1 MSETLGVVALDPFE
15 LPDWL
20 GTHMV
25 TWTADSGLGGHLVRG
40 TLSGAAAGAQAGS
53 EAGSPA
59 GPLACDL
66 MGVDEAAP
74 QPVADDQVRVAA
86 HRAWQRGEVHLVA
99 REDRVTLAVPGC
111 GFDADRVIDALARLA
126 RAVGA
131 DANRYAVCLLLGKV
145 APRANGAR

>member
-1 MSETLGVVALDPFE
+1 MTDPYE
-15 LPDWL
+15 GRPAEPTRPLPPY
-20 GTHMV
+20 
-25 TWTADSGLGGHLVRG
+25 R
-40 TLSGAAAGAQAGS
+40 
-53 EAGSPA
+53 PA
-59 GPLACDL
+59 GPQASYTP
-66 MGVDEAAP
+66 VPSHSAAP